1 MLMYNLL
8 KYRDNN
14 SMISGSL
21 WNYYKDEID
30 DNANKNGNNS
40 VNNKKTVK
48 RKYIGIRQS
57 LYEARQT
64 IIIVY

>member
-1 MLMYNLL
+1 MPMYNLL

-30 DNANKNGNNS
+30 DNANKNGNN
-40 VNNKKTVK
+40 NKTVK

>member
-14 SMISGSL
+14 SMTSGSL

-40 VNNKKTVK
+40 VNNNKTVK

-57 LYEARQT
+57 LYEAHQT

>member
-1 MLMYNLL
+1 
-8 KYRDNN
+8 
-14 SMISGSL
+14 MISGSL

-30 DNANKNGNNS
+30 DDANKNANNR
-40 VNNKKTVK
+40 VNNNKTVK

-57 LYEARQT
+57 LYEARQA

>member
-1 MLMYNLL
+1 MPMYNLL

-30 DNANKNGNNS
+30 DDANKNANNS
-40 VNNKKTVK
+40 VNNNKTVK
-48 RKYIGIRQS
+48 SKYFGIRQS
-57 LYEARQT
+57 L
-64 IIIVY
+64 